1 MRGRIMEFTVKE
13 RYGYESIEF
22 TFMDRPAFV
31 IKPKVK
37 PNGKW
42 VIKTEYAEAFPETEI
57 ELLSRGWH
65 VVYNKND
72 NRWAEPD
79 DIDRKREFVKFVSR
93 EFGLDEKFVTV
104 GMSCGGLYSVKLA
117 ATCPELVRGLYLDA
131 PVINLLSCPFALG
144 DSQTPLYEEYVR
156 CTGRALSEMLSY
168 RDHPLDKFDIL
179 LENNIPIL
187 LVSGDSDRTV
197 PYHENGALLEKYYKE
212 NGGNITV
219 IIKEGCDHHPHGYH
233 DPKYLADCIERF

>member
-1 MRGRIMEFTVKE
+1 MEYTVKE

-72 NRWAEPD
+72 NNIFCCAEL
-79 DIDRKREFVKFVSR
+79 VKFNCY
-93 EFGLDEKFVTV
+93 D
-104 GMSCGGLYSVKLA
+104 SV
-117 ATCPELVRGLYLDA
+117 
-131 PVINLLSCPFALG
+131 
-144 DSQTPLYEEYVR
+144 
-156 CTGRALSEMLSY
+156 
-168 RDHPLDKFDIL
+168 
-179 LENNIPIL
+179 
-187 LVSGDSDRTV
+187 
-197 PYHENGALLEKYYKE
+197 
-212 NGGNITV
+212 
-219 IIKEGCDHHPHGYH
+219 
-233 DPKYLADCIERF
+233 